1 MSTPLTTLE
10 RMRALSAERASVRG
24 SSRLVGC
31 IFTLVIPFTGLVAV
45 PFVIGR
51 KIPIDPVLAILG
63 DRASA
68 AAYAA
73 ARLQLGLDKPLTV
86 QFLIYVRDVLH
97 GNFGMSLLTAHPVI
111 EDILRVF
118 PATLEL
124 ATLATIIGVLIGVP
138 LGVIAAVRHNRWI
151 DHVARFIGLVGS
163 SGPVFW
169 LGLMG

>member
-10 RMRALSAERASVRG
+10 RMRALSAERASVRWTL
-24 SSRLVGC
+24 RLVRW
-31 IFTLVIPFTGLVAV
+31 IFTLVITFTGLLAV
-45 PFVIGR
+45 TFVIGR
-51 KIPIDPVLAILG
+51 KIPIDPGLAILG

-86 QFLIYVRDVLH
+86 QFLIYLRHVLH
-97 GNFGMSLLTAHPVI
+97 CNFGLSLLTAHPVI

-138 LGVIAAVRHNRWI
+138 LDWIAAVHRNRGL
-151 DHVARFIGLVGS
+151 DQLQRFL
-163 SGPVFW
+163 
-169 LGLMG
+169 